1 MVKCTQIRL
10 VRLLLLVCGL
20 VFSPHIASQ
29 VLVFDRL
36 EQLYDQGHYR
46 MVYRK
51 SKRLLNNPEYDYS
64 LLPQYYFS
72 LTTLQQMPRAGFR
85 KRHEQQ
91 IIESFEFLSQL
102 RKSNKGQEV
111 FRTHANELEG
121 LQLDLYA
128 WAQSE
133 KEIGDKDIVERFKSK
148 IAALYTPVKQPESGK
163 VSANWVASNSE
174 ALKVQESMI
183 AFAEKLTG
191 TPYLWGGMSTDG
203 FDCSGFTSYVFK
215 EFGIVLPRVSRDQYD
230 KSTKIEASE
239 ARIGDLVFFGKEG
252 NVSHVGILVNQQ
264 GEPKKMI
271 HASSSKGIMFQS
283 IDDSKYYTS
292 RLIGYGRY

>member
-1 MVKCTQIRL
+1 
-10 VRLLLLVCGL
+10 VCGL

-72 LTTLQQMPRAGFR
+72 LTTLQQIPRAGFR

-111 FRTHANELEG
+111 FRTHANEVEG

-133 KEIGDKDIVERFKSK
+133 KEIGDKDFVERFKSK
-148 IAALYTPVKQPESGK
+148 IASLYTPVKQPEGGK

-215 EFGIVLPRVSRDQYD
+215 EFGVELPRVSRDQYD
-230 KSTKIEASE
+230 KCTKIEASE
-239 ARIGDLVFFGKEG
+239 ARIGDLVFFGKDG

-283 IDDSKYYTS
+283 IADSKYYTS